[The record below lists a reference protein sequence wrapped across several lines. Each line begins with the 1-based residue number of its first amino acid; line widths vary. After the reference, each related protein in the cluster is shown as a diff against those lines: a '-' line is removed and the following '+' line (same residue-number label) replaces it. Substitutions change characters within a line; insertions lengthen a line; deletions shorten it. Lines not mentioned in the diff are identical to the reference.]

1 MKPNLS
7 APFSALTST
16 LSFLQ
21 GSPSQIQSIYD
32 LSRKEERRLL
42 GPRYEGRLI
51 PMEPMD
57 EVSDLR
63 EEPLILVHGQT
74 GSAKNFADLLQSAPK
89 LAQYRLFYFAYDDMH
104 RSLKRSALDLAHN
117 LISLRSLRITLLA
130 HSMGG
135 IVVREA
141 LNILARFQLPE
152 NLPEVRVIA
161 VDTPWQGGAP
171 RRSSY
176 KETHLDTF
184 VEAFLPASISD
195 MRSCSDF
202 FKNLYTTLWPEKFSI
217 ELYFAERG
225 EQAYDY
231 SEAPLNKL
239 PQKIAD
245 LFTKSIPMTGSLF
258 EMHFWNALTSSSQY
272 PFFVSELAELQ
283 EAEALTTE
291 AVEVLLEK
299 HFPRFPGDH
308 SSVLGSHP
316 GAKMDLP
323 SYLQQ
328 IL

>member
-1 MKPNLS
+1 
-7 APFSALTST
+7 
-16 LSFLQ
+16 
-21 GSPSQIQSIYD
+21 
-32 LSRKEERRLL
+32 
-42 GPRYEGRLI
+42 
-51 PMEPMD
+51 MEPMD
-57 EVSDLR
+57 EISSQR
-63 EEPLILVHGQT
+63 EEPLILVHGQS
-74 GSAKNFADLLQSAPK
+74 GSAQTFTDLLHLAPK
-89 LAQYRLFYFAYDDMH
+89 LAQYKLFYFAYDDLH
-104 RSLKRSALDLAHN
+104 RALKRSALDLAHS
-117 LISLRSLRITLLA
+117 LISLRSPRITLLA

-161 VDTPWQGGAP
+161 VETPWQGGAL

-176 KETHLDTF
+176 KETHLDNF
-184 VEAFLPASISD
+184 VEAFLPATTSD

-202 FKNLYTTLWPEKFSI
+202 FKNLYATSWPEKFSM

-225 EQAYDY
+225 EQAHDY

-245 LFTKSIPMTGSLF
+245 LFTKNIPMTGSLF
-258 EMHFWNALTSSSQY
+258 EMHFWNALTSSAQY

-283 EAEALTTE
+283 ENENLTTD

-308 SSVLGSHP
+308 TSVLTAHP

>member
-1 MKPNLS
+1 MKPNL
-7 APFSALTST
+7 

-21 GSPSQIQSIYD
+21 GSPAQTQSIYD

-51 PMEPMD
+51 PMEAMD
-57 EVSDLR
+57 EVSALR
-63 EEPLILVHGQT
+63 EEPLILVHGRS

-89 LAQYRLFYFAYDDMH
+89 LAQYKLFYFAYDDLH

-117 LISLRSLRITLLA
+117 LISLRAPRITLLA

-135 IVVREA
+135 IIVREA

-161 VDTPWQGGAP
+161 VDTPWQGGSL
-171 RRSSY
+171 RQSSY
-176 KETHLDTF
+176 KETHLDNF
-184 VEAFLPASISD
+184 VEAFLPATTSD
-195 MRSCSDF
+195 MRSCSEF
-202 FKNLYTTLWPEKFSI
+202 FKNLYATSLPEKFSM
-217 ELYFAERG
+217 ELYFAESG
-225 EQAYDY
+225 EQAYGY

-245 LFTKSIPMTGSLF
+245 LFTKNIPMTGSLF
-258 EMHFWNALTSSSQY
+258 EMHFWNALTSSAQY

-283 EAEALTTE
+283 ENESLTTDD
-291 AVEVLLEK
+291 VEELLEK

-308 SSVLGSHP
+308 SSVLASHP
-316 GAKMDLP
+316 GPKMDLP